1 MQADLLQA
9 LLTLLSVKHLLYLV
23 GGTLLGLVVGFL
35 PGLGGIAALSLLLPF
50 VYGGDPTLVLPMII
64 GLLAVT
70 NTSDTFPAVL
80 VGIPGTSSA
89 QATILDGH
97 ALARRGEAARALGAA
112 FSASLLGGLFGAL
125 VLTLAIQFARPLI
138 LGVGFGEQLMLVVL
152 ALTMVGMLT
161 GASALKGLV
170 MCGVGLLFGSMGAA
184 PATAE
189 ERLTFGTIYLS
200 DGIPLVI
207 VGLAMFAIPEMVDVL
222 RKRTTISSLPELGSG
237 TLRGFRE
244 TLSHKWLVV
253 RCSSLGVIIG
263 ALPGIGRFGHQLGCL
278 RTCRADRERPLAF
291 GKGDIRGVIGPESSN
306 NADNGGALI
315 PTLMFGIPGSASM
328 ALFLGA
334 LILIG
339 VEPGIGMME
348 RHLDLTYMIIWS
360 LALANVI
367 GAGVCL
373 FLAKPIARLTIVPF
387 ALVAPFMFVIVFFAA
402 FQATRAWEDLIAL
415 FVLGIVGM
423 YMKRFGWSRPALLI
437 GFVLSMQLDASVY
450 QSIQVYGMTFL
461 ERGGVQFMLA
471 LIAVSV
477 FLAARMKPHREP
489 LSNEGPYAP
498 VNKTPQAIF
507 LGLLAAACVYT
518 IYDAWHLAF
527 LGKVFPISVALVTL
541 ALLAAAVVFFSFNR
555 PNYVFFDSEREWRD
569 EDKPRPQRPPF
580 SGLDTGAARGDRGI
594 RIHAGDI
601 RLHHGLS
608 EGESRLAMA
617 LGDGRRARG
626 RRGVEHIRILP
637 RAGLPQRPAAGGH
650 RAAMAVQLTGG
661 AA

>member
-1 MQADLLQA
+1 VQADLLQA
-9 LLTLLSVKHLLYLV
+9 LFTLFGVQHLLFLV

-50 VYGGDPTLVLPMII
+50 VYGGDPTLVLPMMI

-97 ALARRGEAARALGAA
+97 ALARQGEAARALGAA
-112 FSASLLGGLFGAL
+112 FSASLLGGLFGAF

-170 MCGVGLLFGSMGAA
+170 MCGMGLLFGSMGAA

-189 ERLTFGTIYLS
+189 ERLTFDTIYLG
-200 DGIPLVI
+200 DGVPLVI

-222 RKRTTISSLPELGSG
+222 RKRTTISSVPELGSG

-244 TLSHKWLVV
+244 TLSHKWLLV

-263 ALPGIGRFGHQLGCL
+263 ALPGLGGSVTNWVAYGHAVQSSK
-278 RTCRADRERPLAF
+278 DRSLF

-334 LILIG
+334 LVLIG
-339 VEPGIGMME
+339 IEPGIGMME
-348 RHLDLTYMIIWS
+348 RHLDLTYIIIWS
-360 LALANVI
+360 LAIANVI

-387 ALVAPFMFVIVFFAA
+387 TLVAPFMFVIVFFAA
-402 FQATRAWEDLIAL
+402 YQATRAWEDLIAL
-415 FVLGIVGM
+415 FALGIVGM
-423 YMKRFGWSRPALLI
+423 YMKRFGWSRPAFLI
-437 GFVLSMQLDASVY
+437 GFVLSMQLDSSVY
-450 QSIQVYGMTFL
+450 QSIQVYGMSFL
-461 ERGGVQFMLA
+461 QRGGVQVILA
-471 LIAVSV
+471 LIVVSV
-477 FLAARMKPHREP
+477 IVAARMKPHRDP
-489 LSNEGPYAP
+489 LTPEGPHAP
-498 VNKTPQAIF
+498 VNKTPQAFF
-507 LGLLAAACVYT
+507 LGLLAAACLYT
-518 IYDAWHLAF
+518 IYDAWHLEF
-527 LGKVFPISVALVTL
+527 LGNVFPISVALVTL
-541 ALLAAAVVFFSFNR
+541 ALLAAAAVFFSLNR
-555 PNYVFFDSEREWRD
+555 PNYVFFDSEREWGD
-569 EDKPRPQRPPF
+569 KDKPVHSDFHFQ
-580 SGLDTGAARGDRGI
+580 GWILALLAAIGVFGYMLGI
-594 RIHAGDI
+594 FVYITAFLRVKAG
-601 RLHHGLS
+601 S
-608 EGESRLAMA
+608 KWNWAMVGA
-617 LGDGRRARG
+617 LGAVAVLSTFGYFLALDYPRG
-626 RRGVEHIRILP
+626 LLQTVVELP
-637 RAGLPQRPAAGGH
+637 WPLN
-650 RAAMAVQLTGG
+650 
-661 AA
+661 

>member
-1 MQADLLQA
+1 VQADLLQA
-9 LLTLLSVKHLLYLV
+9 LFTLFGVQHLLFLV

-50 VYGGDPTLVLPMII
+50 VYGGDPTLVLPMMI

-97 ALARRGEAARALGAA
+97 ALARQGEAARALGAA

-170 MCGVGLLFGSMGAA
+170 MCGMGLLFGSMGAA

-189 ERLTFGTIYLS
+189 ERLTFDTIYLG
-200 DGIPLVI
+200 DGVPLVI

-222 RKRTTISSLPELGSG
+222 RKRTTISSVPELGSG

-244 TLSHKWLVV
+244 TLSHMWLLV

-263 ALPGIGRFGHQLGCL
+263 ALPGLGGSVTNWVAYGHAVQSSK
-278 RTCRADRERPLAF
+278 DRSLF

-334 LILIG
+334 LVLIG
-339 VEPGIGMME
+339 IEPGIGMME
-348 RHLDLTYMIIWS
+348 RHLDLTYIIIWS
-360 LALANVI
+360 LAIANVI

-387 ALVAPFMFVIVFFAA
+387 TLVAPFMFVIVFFAA
-402 FQATRAWEDLIAL
+402 YQATRAWEDLIAL
-415 FVLGIVGM
+415 FALGIVGM
-423 YMKRFGWSRPALLI
+423 YMKRFGWSRPAFLI
-437 GFVLSMQLDASVY
+437 GFVLSMQLDSSVY
-450 QSIQVYGMTFL
+450 QSIQVYGMSFL
-461 ERGGVQFMLA
+461 QRGGVQVILA
-471 LIAVSV
+471 LIVVSV
-477 FLAARMKPHREP
+477 IVAARMKPHRDP
-489 LSNEGPYAP
+489 LTPEGPHAP
-498 VNKTPQAIF
+498 VNKTPQAFF
-507 LGLLAAACVYT
+507 LGLLAAACLYT
-518 IYDAWHLAF
+518 IYDAWHLEF
-527 LGKVFPISVALVTL
+527 LGKVFPISVALITL
-541 ALLAAAVVFFSFNR
+541 ALLAAAAVFFSLNR
-555 PNYVFFDSEREWRD
+555 PNYVFFDSEREWGD
-569 EDKPRPQRPPF
+569 KDKPVHGDFHFQ
-580 SGLDTGAARGDRGI
+580 GWILALLAAIGVFGYMLGI
-594 RIHAGDI
+594 FVYITAFLRVKAGSKW
-601 RLHHGLS
+601 HW
-608 EGESRLAMA
+608 AMVGA
-617 LGDGRRARG
+617 LGAVAVLSTFGYFLALDYPRG
-626 RRGVEHIRILP
+626 LLQTVVELP
-637 RAGLPQRPAAGGH
+637 WPLN
-650 RAAMAVQLTGG
+650 
-661 AA
+661 

>member
-9 LLTLLSVKHLLYLV
+9 LFTLFGVQHLLFLV

-50 VYGGDPTLVLPMII
+50 VYGGDPTLVLPMMI

-97 ALARRGEAARALGAA
+97 ALARQGEAARALGAA
-112 FSASLLGGLFGAL
+112 FSASLLGGLFGAF

-170 MCGVGLLFGSMGAA
+170 MCGMGLLFGSMGAA

-189 ERLTFGTIYLS
+189 ERLTFDTIYLG
-200 DGIPLVI
+200 DGVPLVI

-222 RKRTTISSLPELGSG
+222 RKRTTISSVPELGSG

-244 TLSHKWLVV
+244 TLSHMWLLV

-263 ALPGIGRFGHQLGCL
+263 ALPGLGGSVTNWVAYGHAVQSSK
-278 RTCRADRERPLAF
+278 DRSLF

-334 LILIG
+334 LVLIG
-339 VEPGIGMME
+339 IEPGIGMME
-348 RHLDLTYMIIWS
+348 RHLDLTYIIIWS
-360 LALANVI
+360 LAIANVI

-402 FQATRAWEDLIAL
+402 YQATRAWEDLIAL
-415 FVLGIVGM
+415 FALGIVGM
-423 YMKRFGWSRPALLI
+423 YMKRFGWSRPAFLI
-437 GFVLSMQLDASVY
+437 GFVLSMQLDSSVY
-450 QSIQVYGMTFL
+450 QSIQVYGMSFL
-461 ERGGVQFMLA
+461 QRGGVQVILA
-471 LIAVSV
+471 LIVVSV
-477 FLAARMKPHREP
+477 IVAARMKPHRDP
-489 LSNEGPYAP
+489 LTPEGPHAP

-507 LGLLAAACVYT
+507 LGLLAAACLYT
-518 IYDAWHLAF
+518 IYDAWHLEF
-527 LGKVFPISVALVTL
+527 LGNVFPISVALVTL
-541 ALLAAAVVFFSFNR
+541 ALLAAAAVFFSLNR
-555 PNYVFFDSEREWRD
+555 PNYVFFDSEREWGD
-569 EDKPRPQRPPF
+569 KDKPVHSDFHFQ
-580 SGLDTGAARGDRGI
+580 GWILALLAAIGVFGYMLGI
-594 RIHAGDI
+594 FVYITAFLRVKAG
-601 RLHHGLS
+601 
-608 EGESRLAMA
+608 SRWHWAMVGA
-617 LGDGRRARG
+617 LGAVAVLSTFGYFLALDYPRG
-626 RRGVEHIRILP
+626 LLQTVAELP
-637 RAGLPQRPAAGGH
+637 WPLN
-650 RAAMAVQLTGG
+650 
-661 AA
+661 